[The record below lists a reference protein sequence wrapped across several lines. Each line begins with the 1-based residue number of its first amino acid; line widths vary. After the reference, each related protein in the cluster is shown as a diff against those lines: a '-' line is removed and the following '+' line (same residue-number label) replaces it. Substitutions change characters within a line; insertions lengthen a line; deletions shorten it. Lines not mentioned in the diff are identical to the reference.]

1 MVVLSIDC
9 LFFVK
14 DESPLTLAFEVLL
27 GQKSGINAIK
37 SNAENLTDLVQEV
50 CDQKANVIILEDLA
64 INPKENAIAGL
75 LASKSDLKIIIVLRE
90 SNYIY
95 TFKKEEIVVQ
105 SSSDLLNAIQ
115 YVSQTYDYDKQKE
128 DK

>member
-37 SNAENLTDLVQEV
+37 SDAENLTDLVQEV

>member
-50 CDQKANVIILEDLA
+50 CEQKANVIILEDLA

>member
-14 DESPLTLAFEVLL
+14 DVSPLTLAFEVLL

-50 CDQKANVIILEDLA
+50 CEQKANVIILEDLA